1 MTAFS
6 PLPTPIPADRA
17 FVTGSGGLSWDE
29 LRRKATR
36 RIAERVDPARN
47 RHKPLSILRQESKRA
62 IDLFFEAEFP
72 YIPKD
77 DRVKL
82 TDEVLSEAVGLGP
95 LEELFRDDAVR
106 EILILGPSQVIVCKD
121 DNWVPTSV
129 FFRDVAHVRQVLL
142 RTVEQGEPIHPGQT
156 LKACVDVKLAN
167 GFRAVGIIPP
177 DVMETLPL
185 IAFVRWFGSS
195 TGVTTASES
204 RTANPGTPN
213 PSSQPTAILTTPAPR
228 GGSGLI
234 STPAPRSAAYA
245 TSRSGVGLLGG
256 SKAVSDS
263 NANSPVHAT
272 PAARTSAIGV
282 DGPASGIFGNDP
294 YAKMRGKITQR
305 LITKI
310 ASAGIY
316 DLSQIPKHELKK
328 IVATM
333 VDEANAN
340 DRLNLDASESAR
352 LTLEI
357 ISGMQV

>member
-1 MTAFS
+1 
-6 PLPTPIPADRA
+6 
-17 FVTGSGGLSWDE
+17 
-29 LRRKATR
+29 
-36 RIAERVDPARN
+36 
-47 RHKPLSILRQESKRA
+47 
-62 IDLFFEAEFP
+62 
-72 YIPKD
+72 
-77 DRVKL
+77 
-82 TDEVLSEAVGLGP
+82 
-95 LEELFRDDAVR
+95 
-106 EILILGPSQVIVCKD
+106 
-121 DNWVPTSV
+121 
-129 FFRDVAHVRQVLL
+129 
-142 RTVEQGEPIHPGQT
+142 
-156 LKACVDVKLAN
+156 
-167 GFRAVGIIPP
+167 
-177 DVMETLPL
+177 
-185 IAFVRWFGSS
+185 
-195 TGVTTASES
+195 
-204 RTANPGTPN
+204 
-213 PSSQPTAILTTPAPR
+213 
-228 GGSGLI
+228 
-234 STPAPRSAAYA
+234 
-245 TSRSGVGLLGG
+245 VGLLGG